1 MNFVVSSNILTSRLQ
16 AISKFVS
23 SKSTMAIL
31 DCILF
36 ELKGGMLSLTA
47 SDGDNTAVT
56 SLEPVSSEGE
66 GAFCIPCRSIIDAL
80 RDMGDQP
87 LTFKEDNLAIEVG
100 YQNGEYNLVAQS
112 AEAYPTVMPIAGESI
127 TVTIPAG
134 KLLNAINRTLFASSV
149 DEIRPVMSGIYFDIT
164 PEYTTIVA
172 TDGRKLVRN
181 RLLSVK
187 GNATSS
193 FILPK
198 KPATLVRSILTK
210 EMGDVEISFDNKNAL
225 IRLEDYEVHCHLI
238 EGRYPNYNSV
248 IPQNNPYHVTVNGG
262 GLLSALKR
270 VLNFSSST
278 YQIKMEVKP
287 GIIDLSAKDIDFSTS
302 AKERIAC
309 DYEDTAIKIG
319 FKGSF
324 LIDML
329 NNIGQKDVVFDLG
342 DPSRPGILRPVEQ
355 DEEEDLLMLIMPMI
369 LND

>member
-1 MNFVVSSNILTSRLQ
+1 
-16 AISKFVS
+16 
-23 SKSTMAIL
+23 MAIL

-309 DYEDTAIKIG
+309 DYEDTVIKIG

>member
-36 ELKGGMLSLTA
+36 ELRDGMLYLTA

-56 SLEPVSSEGE
+56 SLEPVSSSGS
-66 GAFCIPCRSIIDAL
+66 GAFCIPARSIIDSL

-87 LTFKEDNLAIEVG
+87 LSFKEQDLAIEVA
-100 YQNGEYNLVAQS
+100 YQNGVYNMIAQA
-112 AEAYPTVMPIAGESI
+112 AEAYPSLKQLEGDYT
-127 TVTIPAG
+127 TVTIPAQ
-134 KLLNAINRTLFASSV
+134 KLLNAVNRTIFASSA

-181 RLLSVK
+181 RLLSVC
-187 GNATSS
+187 GTSASS

-198 KPATLVRSILTK
+198 KPANLVRSILTK
-210 EMGDVEISFDNKNAL
+210 EMGDVEISFDTKNAL
-225 IRLEDYEVHCHLI
+225 VRLEDYEVHCHLI

-248 IPQNNPYHVTVNGG
+248 IPQNNPYHVTVNGAAFMG
-262 GLLSALKR
+262 ALKR

-287 GIIDLSAKDIDFSTS
+287 GLIDLSAKDIDFSTS
-302 AKERIAC
+302 AQEKIPC
-309 DYEDTAIKIG
+309 DYEDANIKIG

-324 LIDML
+324 LVDML
-329 NNIGQKDVVFDLG
+329 NNIGQKDVIFELG